1 MVPREL
7 FLFILLSSPLPICSV
22 SGGRTSQHPLGHQGS
37 FLSFLLPQFF
47 LIPRFPTLLLVVVKL
62 GASLVAQ
69 MVKNLPAVQETEV
82 QPLGWEDPLEKGN
95 GNPLQYFCLE
105 NPMNKGAW
113 WATVHVVKLR
123 VVSITYV

>member
-7 FLFILLSSPLPICSV
+7 FLFILLSSPLPICSI

-82 QPLGWEDPLEKGN
+82 QFLGREDPLDRDRLSTPVFLGI
-95 GNPLQYFCLE
+95 QV
-105 NPMNKGAW
+105 
-113 WATVHVVKLR
+113 TVFL
-123 VVSITYV
+123 